1 MLTKRSLFWHF
12 LNFFEVRTKPELRRT
27 YDKYISQ
34 QQSKIWRILKY
45 KSKKK
50 VGYYPHC
57 DKRNGTA
64 FSSFINIWL

>member
-34 QQSKIWRILKY
+34 QQSKIWRTLKY

-50 VGYYPHC
+50 SWLLSTLRQKEWHC
-57 DKRNGTA
+57 IL
-64 FSSFINIWL
+64 FIH